1 MKEIRESAVA
11 GTFYPERP
19 EILTRDVKQY
29 LDNVRTEE
37 LEGEIVALV
46 SPHAGYVYS
55 GQVAA
60 HAYKL
65 IEGRTFDAVFVAA
78 PSHRALF
85 DGTSIYDRGGY
96 RTPLGLV
103 PIDVDLCKKM
113 MAKRKEIRFL
123 PEAHSDEHSLEV
135 QIPFLQVAL
144 KSFKLIPLMTEPYWS
159 WESCQYLAS
168 AISET
173 VRGRD
178 VLLIASSDLSHFH
191 PYEKAVELDKIVLNH
206 IERLDPQG
214 LYQDLR
220 KNRCEACGGAPIL
233 SVMLAA
239 RDLGASRGKVLKYL
253 NSGDVAG
260 DRSQVVGYGACV
272 LYRAA
277 GGEK

>member
-1 MKEIRESAVA
+1 MKEIRESVVA
-11 GTFYPERP
+11 GTFYPEKP
-19 EILTRDVKQY
+19 ATLSRDVKQY
-29 LDNVRTEE
+29 LDNAKPEKV
-37 LEGEIVALV
+37 EGEIVALV
-46 SPHAGYVYS
+46 SPHAGYMYS

-65 IEGRTFDAVFVAA
+65 IEGGAFDAVCVVA

-103 PIDVDLCKKM
+103 SIDVDLCKKM
-113 MAKRKEIRFL
+113 MEKRKEIRFL
-123 PEAHSDEHSLEV
+123 PEAHAHEHSLEV

-159 WESCQYLAS
+159 WESCESLGS

-173 VRGRD
+173 VRGRN

-214 LYQDLR
+214 LYQDLK

-239 RDLGASRGKVLKYL
+239 SALGASGAKVLKYL

-260 DRSQVVGYGACV
+260 DRNQVVGYGACV
-272 LYRAA
+272 LYRTV